1 VQGLKDAAYGA
12 VTAAAGAVGY
22 DKLTESGNIPQSKD
36 ASQDDDT
43 LGVQEKAEALGQQ
56 APNSVTD
63 TASTVSDKAHEGVA
77 QTQEG
82 NPDVPSSATG
92 KD

>member
-1 VQGLKDAAYGA
+1 
-12 VTAAAGAVGY
+12 VGY